1 MNSITRTARA
11 CHQVTLAQQMHL
23 PYQRKC
29 FSVHTN
35 ESDVHIGKQLSRP
48 SERVLSNR
56 KNWST
61 IVSNFPKTKWSQV
74 KPIGLNEWSAAAYE
88 HQGLQKIHKRSFD
101 ARVLLEIR
109 DVRVPAS
116 SHHPSFTRLA
126 RHRTH
131 LIAYTH
137 ADLID
142 AKTRDRVE
150 TWTSRIWPDS
160 KIAFIDTRVYSEN
173 NFLPHFDEMLDG
185 LLYQIECSSQNFAL
199 TVGCANVGK
208 SSVLMSL
215 LRRGKQRGL
224 IPKSSVKTRVSK
236 SKSNTRKGINP
247 PVEDVPGKTREI
259 TEYLLR
265 EKPRAFFMDVPGI
278 TPPPY
283 FFEERPE
290 AWFGLGAANLLPLQ
304 EKSVKNVE
312 LQKQF
317 CNYVLHCANR
327 DGVFNY
333 VDKLHLDA
341 PTNDIDEV
349 LSKLANSVRYG
360 GRHWTEERLTLKRC
374 ENFLKL
380 YNTGNLGSLVLD
392 NMSDFR
398 WRPFHDKHSNAEPQ
412 ERPKRYTKIEPGN
425 ASNEKIWDSKTK
437 PKRGSGQ
444 KRNEQSN
451 SGDQQDDD
459 WFNDYDDILR
469 EIKTKR
475 QK

>member
-1 MNSITRTARA
+1 MNSITRTARRA
-11 CHQVTLAQQMHL
+11 CHQCIPVQQIHL
-23 PYQRKC
+23 PYRC

-35 ESDVHIGKQLSRP
+35 RSDVHIGKQLSRA

-56 KNWST
+56 KNWSS
-61 IVSNFPKTKWSQV
+61 IVSNFPKTNWTQV
-74 KPIGLNEWSAAAYE
+74 EPIGLSEWSAAAYE
-88 HQGLQKIHKRSFD
+88 HQGLKKIHSRSFD
-101 ARVLLEIR
+101 ARVLVEIR

-137 ADLID
+137 SDLID

-160 KIAFIDTRVYSEN
+160 KIAFVDTRVYSEN
-173 NFLPHFDEMLDG
+173 DFLPHFDEMLDE

-199 TVGCANVGK
+199 TVGCPNVGK

-236 SKSNTRKGINP
+236 SKSTTRKGFNP

-290 AWFGLGAANLLPLQ
+290 AWFGLGAANLLPLG
-304 EKSVKNVE
+304 EDATKDIEV
-312 LQKQF
+312 QKQF

-333 VDKLHLDA
+333 VEKLRLDA

-349 LSKLANSVRYG
+349 LSKLANGVKYG

-380 YNTGNLGSLVLD
+380 YNTGNLGSMILD
-392 NMSDFR
+392 DMNDFR
-398 WRPFHDKHSNAEPQ
+398 WRPFHDKHSNTEPQ
-412 ERPKRYTKIEPGN
+412 EKPKKYRKPDQGNTLDKLNWERKTTQPKRD
-425 ASNEKIWDSKTK
+425 A
-437 PKRGSGQ
+437 GQ
-444 KRNEQSN
+444 KGNEQ
-451 SGDQQDDD
+451 DD
-459 WFNDYDDILR
+459 WFDDYDDYLR
-469 EIKTKR
+469 EINTTGRNKY
-475 QK
+475 